1 MKVKLCP
8 NNHVSP
14 ADRRICIGFGCTYV
28 FPDRP
33 EVAPI
38 GRTYPSGTTPENPL
52 YHHNV
57 KL

>member
-8 NNHVSP
+8 AGHVSP

-28 FPDRP
+28 FPDHP

-38 GRTYPSGTTPENPL
+38 GRTYPAGTNPNDL